1 MQQLA
6 DFFFAR
12 SLAVKL
18 GVRRKRVGVD
28 RGANDRP
35 TARSSQLSME
45 CEIDCRFQAT
55 GASKSI
61 DEVSGAPQACWNW
74 DGPSDAAAV
83 SLFKCETFERGATH
97 AASQKASSSVE
108 DRAAGSDA

>member
-35 TARSSQLSME
+35 TARSSQ
-45 CEIDCRFQAT
+45 
-55 GASKSI
+55 
-61 DEVSGAPQACWNW
+61 
-74 DGPSDAAAV
+74 
-83 SLFKCETFERGATH
+83 
-97 AASQKASSSVE
+97 
-108 DRAAGSDA
+108 